1 MTGYKI
7 FHCPYCEVVSR
18 VIWPDPIP
26 KHLCPQSKIG
36 ITCPS
41 CNKRSEPY
49 EFLLDIIQSAPN
61 PEMPTT
67 QVESISPGDP
77 NISPNARSEWMHQI
91 FRNRDARFATRSTV
105 QSK

>member
-7 FHCPYCEVVSR
+7 FHCPYCEVVSS

-26 KHLCPQSKIG
+26 KNLCPQSKIG
-36 ITCPS
+36 ITCPA

-49 EFLLDIIQSAPN
+49 EFLLDRILSTPN
-61 PEMPTT
+61 AEMPST

-77 NISPNARSEWMHQI
+77 NISPDVRSEWMQEI
-91 FRNRDARFATRSTV
+91 LRNRQTRPTMPGN
-105 QSK
+105 